1 MQAGAAENMCIEY
14 LPAAEA
20 EMRPTETENAVV
32 AAPVAATQ
40 IDVDAYA
47 NADIDLVDYSNI
59 DVETMMKTIDNV
71 VPATNETGNFSYFQ
85 NECILIAIEIE
96 IEIQIQNL
104 NANICM
110 RI

>member
-1 MQAGAAENMCIEY
+1 MAEVEI
-14 LPAAEA
+14 PQF
-20 EMRPTETENAVV
+20 ETENVV
-32 AAPVAATQ
+32 EVSPVAATE
-40 IDVDAYA
+40 IDVDVYA

-71 VPATNETGNFSYFQ
+71 VLATNETGNFSYFQ

-96 IEIQIQNL
+96 IQIQIQNL
-104 NANICM
+104 NSNICI

>member
-1 MQAGAAENMCIEY
+1 MAEVETPQI
-14 LPAAEA
+14 
-20 EMRPTETENAVV
+20 ETENVV
-32 AAPVAATQ
+32 EVSPVAATA
-40 IDVDAYA
+40 IDVDVYA

-71 VPATNETGNFSYFQ
+71 VPATNGTGNFSYFQ

-96 IEIQIQNL
+96 IEIEIQIQNL
-104 NANICM
+104 NSNICI